1 MPYLLEKKRKIVN
14 LSKKEKRKIISI
26 IEKKIIRITRS

>member
-14 LSKKEKRKIISI
+14 LRKKEKRKIISI